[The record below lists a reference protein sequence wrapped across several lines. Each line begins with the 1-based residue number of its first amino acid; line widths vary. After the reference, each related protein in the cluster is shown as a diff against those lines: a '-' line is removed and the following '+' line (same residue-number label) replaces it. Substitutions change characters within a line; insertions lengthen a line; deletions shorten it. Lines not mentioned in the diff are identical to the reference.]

1 MKKNEHTRE
10 QEYQYGYELIMNNC
24 VIDPVPVVV
33 VVVE

>member
-1 MKKNEHTRE
+1 MKKNENMRK

-24 VIDPVPVVV
+24 VIDPVVVVV